1 VIDSRN
7 AGCRDLARGKKSA
20 RPATAGPDQAAAVVL
35 RVDEGDEEAPGVQD
49 LGELQQGRDV
59 ALRRVR
65 DENGLGQRAAGVH
78 SCFSSVWDG
87 AEG

>member
-7 AGCRDLARGKKSA
+7 AGYRDLARGNKSA

-35 RVDEGDEEAPGVQD
+35 RVDEGDEEAPG
-49 LGELQQGRDV
+49 ELQQGRDV
-59 ALRRVR
+59 ALRGVR

-78 SCFSSVWDG
+78 RCFSSVCDG